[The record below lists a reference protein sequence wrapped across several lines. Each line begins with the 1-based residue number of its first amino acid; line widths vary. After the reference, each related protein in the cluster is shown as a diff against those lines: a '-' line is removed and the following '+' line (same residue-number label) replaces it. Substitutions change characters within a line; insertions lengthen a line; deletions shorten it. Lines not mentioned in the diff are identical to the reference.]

1 MAQRDPVKPVLWERL
16 QPRKGLAPG
25 PAGSPPRR
33 FAARPLLQ
41 SNQRRMAGFTLL
53 ELLIA
58 IAIFALLGLAT
69 YRMLDSVLSVD
80 AATRSHEQ
88 QLRELVR
95 AMAAFE
101 RDVLQ
106 VAVRP
111 IRDAFGDP
119 QPALHGDLGDA
130 SALELT
136 RAGWRNPLGQ
146 PRAELQR
153 VRWQLSGEQ
162 WQRRYWRVL
171 DRAQDSQPQLQ
182 QALDGV
188 QALSLRYLDDEGQ
201 WHTDW
206 PPANASGDERLTALP
221 RALELRLEHRRYGEL
236 RRLLR
241 LPDAPPEQA
250 PGANDA
256 NDGTPEEPQP

>member
-1 MAQRDPVKPVLWERL
+1 MKRMARRSELCSRNGLNLDARAE
-16 QPRKGLAPG
+16 LAPT
-25 PAGSPPRR
+25 
-33 FAARPLLQ
+33 ARP
-41 SNQRRMAGFTLL
+41 QRGFTLL

-58 IAIFALLGLAT
+58 IAIFAILGLAT
-69 YRMLDSVLSVD
+69 YRMLDSVLSAD
-80 AATRSHEQ
+80 AATRNHEQ

-111 IRDAFGDP
+111 IRDGFGDP
-119 QPALHGDLGDA
+119 QPALRSEPSDA

-171 DRAQDSQPQLQ
+171 DQAQDSQPQVQ

-201 WHTDW
+201 WHADW
-206 PPANASGDERLTALP
+206 PPPNAAGDSLLTGLP
-221 RALELRLEHRRYGEL
+221 RALELRLEHRRHGEL

-241 LPDAPPEQA
+241 LPDAPLQSAVPA
-250 PGANDA
+250 PG
-256 NDGTPEEPQP
+256 DGEGDPAEPEEPQP